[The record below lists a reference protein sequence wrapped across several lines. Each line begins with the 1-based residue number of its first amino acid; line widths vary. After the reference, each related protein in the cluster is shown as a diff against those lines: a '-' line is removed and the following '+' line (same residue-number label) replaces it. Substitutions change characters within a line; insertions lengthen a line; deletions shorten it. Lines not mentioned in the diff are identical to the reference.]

1 MEFAPSLS
9 VFRCR
14 NSSVTMAFFLLFSFS
29 VLAAEVPFEVQRL
42 LIAAQQDIQG
52 GNFNSA
58 QDKYQTIIRK
68 YPDAEFT
75 ATVRGK
81 VVETYLETGQ
91 TALAK
96 GAVDEMMT
104 HAAASTA
111 FKEALDYVG
120 EAYRGKVR
128 DHVKCREIYSRWLE
142 KFSDDPEAFR
152 FQSKL
157 VQALVEGNAG
167 NAEINPAIERFKTFC
182 QGNAEEVSVL
192 RELTK
197 FLRDTSHPE
206 TSLTLCQWFIDTFST
221 SDQASLVYA
230 EIIDYHYLAF
240 NNKARADALV
250 EILMAESK
258 TSAASKEAVEHVG
271 EAYRWKTR
279 DHAKCREIYSR
290 WLEKYSD
297 DPEAFRFQTRLVQAL
312 VEGKEEMV
320 KVDKAIDRFKTLCQG
335 KADADVAPV
344 LRYTARVLRDTGH
357 PETSLTLCQWFIDTF
372 STSDQASLVYAEIID
387 YHYLAFNNKARA
399 DALVEILMAESK
411 TSAASKEAVE
421 HVGEA
426 YRWKTR
432 DHAKCREIY
441 SRWLEKYSD
450 DPEAF
455 RFQTRL
461 VQALV
466 EGKEEM
472 VKVDKAID
480 RFKTL
485 CQGKADA
492 DVAPVLRYTARV
504 LRDTGHPDTSLA
516 LCQWFIETFPNSGQ
530 IGSMYAGMIDQNLRL
545 NKKEQAEIIL
555 HKMMATCSGRVDVFD
570 DMAFVGLTF
579 RNYSMYNQS
588 LELYHW
594 YTGLSPGHLD
604 KFLDV
609 YARIQGFKDEVND
622 ALDKSHNSQ
631 GRSGFLAQLFSRIGQ
646 SQDPIKVMSFYIEH
660 HGGHIDKNI
669 SNTIL
674 SMIGDNVNPP
684 VGLAEVMDILNQQK
698 NGSTSIELCQTFLAE
713 HPKSE
718 YRPMLL
724 LKLYES
730 MLVSGT
736 EAAAVIS
743 YLDDYIKGDVP
754 GNSELIGRAITLKG
768 QAYIQIAELTMAMD
782 CFRKVIQEYP
792 QYPSTSQA
800 VFFLGYCHLM
810 ANEFD
815 EALRTLESLTKN
827 YPDSEYD
834 MQAKSLLKRIVDMT

>member
-250 EILMAESK
+250 ETLMARSN
-258 TSAASKEAVEHVG
+258 TSAAFKDALDHVG

-279 DHAKCREIYSR
+279 DYAKCREIYSR

-297 DPEAFRFQTRLVQAL
+297 DPEAFRFQ
-312 VEGKEEMV
+312 
-320 KVDKAIDRFKTLCQG
+320 
-335 KADADVAPV
+335 
-344 LRYTARVLRDTGH
+344 
-357 PETSLTLCQWFIDTF
+357 S
-372 STSDQASLVYAEIID
+372 
-387 YHYLAFNNKARA
+387 
-399 DALVEILMAESK
+399 
-411 TSAASKEAVE
+411 
-421 HVGEA
+421 
-426 YRWKTR
+426 
-432 DHAKCREIY
+432 
-441 SRWLEKYSD
+441 
-450 DPEAF
+450 
-455 RFQTRL
+455 RL